1 MGEQERLVYSHT
13 MRTEDGREKTI
24 RVYQGNLCR
33 TRQAY
38 DILACSAFKG
48 DYWPEKGT
56 LIGGLSA
63 EKGISVEE
71 LAQKPELD
79 LRAMG
84 CWLSREI
91 PGNFRRVACVELLTL
106 RQMRDTTVSEMALKS
121 TFSTFKF
128 LLEQASI
135 RGLPVERVALPILGT
150 GSQGIDLCYVVTPL
164 IAQCA
169 AALQTISGLKEIDFY
184 EMNREKADYLAETM
198 GRCFAGR
205 GEVTPKLFI
214 SYSSAQRE
222 QAQAYRNHMSELGLP
237 CWMAPESIPSG
248 SSYQEEIPLALS
260 RIPAVLLLLTPQ
272 AEGSR
277 WVQKEVG
284 TAIGADR
291 LLIPCQLWDYEL
303 SPRFLFLLEG
313 EQIFRAWQ
321 FPEAQI
327 YPRLADIIRSK
338 LE

>member
-1 MGEQERLVYSHT
+1 M
-13 MRTEDGREKTI
+13 D
-24 RVYQGNLCR
+24 
-33 TRQAY
+33 A
-38 DILACSAFKG
+38 D
-48 DYWPEKGT
+48 
-56 LIGGLSA
+56 
-63 EKGISVEE
+63 KGISVGW
-71 LAQKPELD
+71 LAREPELD

-91 PGNFRRVACVELLTL
+91 PGNFRRVACVELLDL
-106 RQMRDTTVSEMALKS
+106 RQMRDITISEMALKS

-135 RGLPVERVALPILGT
+135 RGIPVERVALPILGT
-150 GSQGIDLCYVVTPL
+150 GNQGIELCYVVTPL
-164 IAQCA
+164 IAQCT
-169 AALQTISGLKEIDFY
+169 AALQTIPELKEIDFY
-184 EMNREKADYLAETM
+184 EMNGEKAGYLADTLES
-198 GRCFAGR
+198 CLAQQN
-205 GEVTPKLFI
+205 EAVPKLFI

-222 QAQAYRNHMSELGLP
+222 QAQAYRNHMSQRGLP

-291 LLIPCQLWDYEL
+291 ILIPCQLQEYSV
-303 SPRFLFLLEG
+303 SPKFMFLLDG

-321 FPEAQI
+321 FPEERV
-327 YPRLADIIRSK
+327 YECLADTIRKK
-338 LE
+338 LG